1 MLAMK
6 LHAQRAFIVTGTL
19 LLVGL
24 TASGAHAGEADDL
37 QVMIDRARNGV
48 TDLERLDERSAT
60 REDAA
65 LLRLWLDEAWR
76 LRSEQK
82 YDEVRLVLDRCDAQA
97 AMIREKIQAA
107 KLLAQAAEK
116 EEDTSPAARQHRQDA
131 PIDPAGPDAEDRPG
145 GPVEVRPVLLLTAA
159 AALAAC
165 STPPKPPEL
174 EAFEKL
180 RADPGI
186 MAAAQRSP
194 DLVNGADRLL
204 SRSTEEWQDNDL
216 AQSRNSALL
225 GQVKLRHALAVS
237 QQAEAKRRMAAAE
250 TSAQVAQEEYARLQ
264 KELAAVNEQ
273 VALLRRLQE
282 TNQQL
287 SAEQQRGQEERLRG
301 GAADRISAAELAVKT
316 ADTVH
321 AGNHAKVPYS
331 MAVENLARARQ
342 EMSQGN
348 FQAAQTSAEMAK
360 IKADEAAGI
369 AKPLY
374 EKEAQ
379 AEENKARAEAL
390 ARDAASIAGVVVR
403 REARGSL
410 QRLVIPLEAERLF
423 PPPHHHDRFR
433 QGGRAG
439 TGGQPAEEVSQ
450 LPGPDRGLHRQPRP
464 HRRAAGDVAGPG
476 GIGVLRAGGAR
487 RGRQADGGQR
497 SGIRRADRR

>member
-1 MLAMK
+1 
-6 LHAQRAFIVTGTL
+6 
-19 LLVGL
+19 
-24 TASGAHAGEADDL
+24 
-37 QVMIDRARNGV
+37 
-48 TDLERLDERSAT
+48 
-60 REDAA
+60 
-65 LLRLWLDEAWR
+65 
-76 LRSEQK
+76 
-82 YDEVRLVLDRCDAQA
+82 
-97 AMIREKIQAA
+97 
-107 KLLAQAAEK
+107 
-116 EEDTSPAARQHRQDA
+116 
-131 PIDPAGPDAEDRPG
+131 
-145 GPVEVRPVLLLTAA
+145 VRPVLLLAAA

-180 RADPGI
+180 RADPGV

-216 AQSRNSALL
+216 TQSRNSALL
-225 GQVKLRHALAVS
+225 GQVKLKHALAVS

-321 AGNHAKVPYS
+321 ASNHAKVPYS
-331 MAVENLARARQ
+331 VAVENLARARQ

-410 QRLVIPLEAERLF
+410 QRLVIPLEAEKLF
-423 PPPHHHDRFR
+423 PRRTTTIAAGKEAQLEPVANLLKKYPSYPVQIVGYTDNRGRTGEQLATSLARAESVFSALVVR
-433 QGGRAG
+433 GVDAKRMVVSGQGSAEPIADNRTATGRARNNRIEIVFLY
-439 TGGQPAEEVSQ
+439 Q
-450 LPGPDRGLHRQPRP
+450 
-464 HRRAAGDVAGPG
+464 
-476 GIGVLRAGGAR
+476 
-487 RGRQADGGQR
+487 
-497 SGIRRADRR
+497 

>member
-1 MLAMK
+1 
-6 LHAQRAFIVTGTL
+6 
-19 LLVGL
+19 
-24 TASGAHAGEADDL
+24 
-37 QVMIDRARNGV
+37 
-48 TDLERLDERSAT
+48 
-60 REDAA
+60 
-65 LLRLWLDEAWR
+65 
-76 LRSEQK
+76 
-82 YDEVRLVLDRCDAQA
+82 
-97 AMIREKIQAA
+97 
-107 KLLAQAAEK
+107 
-116 EEDTSPAARQHRQDA
+116 
-131 PIDPAGPDAEDRPG
+131 
-145 GPVEVRPVLLLTAA
+145 VRPVLLLTAA

-180 RADPGI
+180 RADPGV

-204 SRSTEEWQDNDL
+204 SRSTEEWQDNEL
-216 AQSRNSALL
+216 TQSRNSALL

-237 QQAEAKRRMAAAE
+237 QQADAKRRMAAAD

-321 AGNHAKVPYS
+321 ASNHAKVPYS
-331 MAVENLARARQ
+331 VAVENLARARQ

-360 IKADEAAGI
+360 IKADEAAGV

-423 PPPHHHDRFR
+423 PRRTTTIAAGKEAQLEPVANLLKKYPSYPVQIVGYTDNRGRTGEQLATSLARAESVFSALVVR
-433 QGGRAG
+433 GVDAKRMVVSGQGSAEPIADNRTATGRARNNRIEIIFLY
-439 TGGQPAEEVSQ
+439 Q
-450 LPGPDRGLHRQPRP
+450 
-464 HRRAAGDVAGPG
+464 
-476 GIGVLRAGGAR
+476 
-487 RGRQADGGQR
+487 
-497 SGIRRADRR
+497 

>member
-1 MLAMK
+1 
-6 LHAQRAFIVTGTL
+6 
-19 LLVGL
+19 
-24 TASGAHAGEADDL
+24 
-37 QVMIDRARNGV
+37 
-48 TDLERLDERSAT
+48 
-60 REDAA
+60 
-65 LLRLWLDEAWR
+65 
-76 LRSEQK
+76 
-82 YDEVRLVLDRCDAQA
+82 
-97 AMIREKIQAA
+97 
-107 KLLAQAAEK
+107 
-116 EEDTSPAARQHRQDA
+116 
-131 PIDPAGPDAEDRPG
+131 
-145 GPVEVRPVLLLTAA
+145 VRPVLLLTAA

-180 RADPGI
+180 RADPGV

-216 AQSRNSALL
+216 TQSRNSALL
-225 GQVKLRHALAVS
+225 GQVKLKHALAVS
-237 QQAEAKRRMAAAE
+237 QQAEAKRRMAAAD

-321 AGNHAKVPYS
+321 ASNHAKVPYS
-331 MAVENLARARQ
+331 VAVENLARARQ

-410 QRLVIPLEAERLF
+410 QRLVIPLEAEKLF
-423 PPPHHHDRFR
+423 PRRTTTIAAGKEAQLEPVANLLKKYPSFPVQIVGYTDNRGRTGEQLATSLARAESVFSALVVR
-433 QGGRAG
+433 GVDAKRMVVSGQGSAEPIADNRTATGRARNNRIEIIFLY
-439 TGGQPAEEVSQ
+439 Q
-450 LPGPDRGLHRQPRP
+450 
-464 HRRAAGDVAGPG
+464 
-476 GIGVLRAGGAR
+476 
-487 RGRQADGGQR
+487 
-497 SGIRRADRR
+497 

>member
-1 MLAMK
+1 
-6 LHAQRAFIVTGTL
+6 
-19 LLVGL
+19 
-24 TASGAHAGEADDL
+24 
-37 QVMIDRARNGV
+37 
-48 TDLERLDERSAT
+48 
-60 REDAA
+60 
-65 LLRLWLDEAWR
+65 
-76 LRSEQK
+76 
-82 YDEVRLVLDRCDAQA
+82 
-97 AMIREKIQAA
+97 
-107 KLLAQAAEK
+107 
-116 EEDTSPAARQHRQDA
+116 
-131 PIDPAGPDAEDRPG
+131 
-145 GPVEVRPVLLLTAA
+145 VRPVLLLAAA

-180 RADPGI
+180 RADPGV

-216 AQSRNSALL
+216 TQSRNSALL
-225 GQVKLRHALAVS
+225 GQVKLKHALAVS

-321 AGNHAKVPYS
+321 ASNHAKVPYS
-331 MAVENLARARQ
+331 VAVENLARARQ

-410 QRLVIPLEAERLF
+410 QRLVIPLEAEKLF
-423 PPPHHHDRFR
+423 PRRTTTIAAGKETQLEPVANLLKKYPSFPVQIVGYTDNRGRTGEQLATSLARAESVFSALVVR
-433 QGGRAG
+433 GVDAKRMVVSGQGSAEPIADNRTATGRARNNRIEIVFLY
-439 TGGQPAEEVSQ
+439 Q
-450 LPGPDRGLHRQPRP
+450 
-464 HRRAAGDVAGPG
+464 
-476 GIGVLRAGGAR
+476 
-487 RGRQADGGQR
+487 
-497 SGIRRADRR
+497 

>member
-1 MLAMK
+1 
-6 LHAQRAFIVTGTL
+6 
-19 LLVGL
+19 
-24 TASGAHAGEADDL
+24 
-37 QVMIDRARNGV
+37 
-48 TDLERLDERSAT
+48 
-60 REDAA
+60 
-65 LLRLWLDEAWR
+65 
-76 LRSEQK
+76 
-82 YDEVRLVLDRCDAQA
+82 
-97 AMIREKIQAA
+97 
-107 KLLAQAAEK
+107 
-116 EEDTSPAARQHRQDA
+116 
-131 PIDPAGPDAEDRPG
+131 
-145 GPVEVRPVLLLTAA
+145 VRPVVLLLTVA

-180 RADPGI
+180 RADPGV

-216 AQSRNSALL
+216 TQSRNSALL
-225 GQVKLRHALAVS
+225 GQVKLKHALAVS
-237 QQAEAKRRMAAAE
+237 QQAEAKRRTAAAE

-321 AGNHAKVPYS
+321 ASNHAKVPYS
-331 MAVENLARARQ
+331 VAVENLARARQ

-374 EKEAQ
+374 EKESQ

-410 QRLVIPLEAERLF
+410 QRLVIPLEAEKLF
-423 PPPHHHDRFR
+423 PRRTTTIAAGKEAQLEPVANLLKKYPSYPVQIVGYTDNRGRTGEQLATSLARAESVFSALVVR
-433 QGGRAG
+433 GVDAKRMVVSGQGSAEPIADNRTANGRARNNRIEIVFLY
-439 TGGQPAEEVSQ
+439 Q
-450 LPGPDRGLHRQPRP
+450 
-464 HRRAAGDVAGPG
+464 
-476 GIGVLRAGGAR
+476 
-487 RGRQADGGQR
+487 
-497 SGIRRADRR
+497 

>member
-1 MLAMK
+1 
-6 LHAQRAFIVTGTL
+6 
-19 LLVGL
+19 
-24 TASGAHAGEADDL
+24 
-37 QVMIDRARNGV
+37 
-48 TDLERLDERSAT
+48 
-60 REDAA
+60 
-65 LLRLWLDEAWR
+65 
-76 LRSEQK
+76 
-82 YDEVRLVLDRCDAQA
+82 
-97 AMIREKIQAA
+97 
-107 KLLAQAAEK
+107 LLA
-116 EEDTSPAARQHRQDA
+116 
-131 PIDPAGPDAEDRPG
+131 
-145 GPVEVRPVLLLTAA
+145 AA

-180 RADPGI
+180 RADPGV

-216 AQSRNSALL
+216 TQSRNSALL

-237 QQAEAKRRMAAAE
+237 QQAEAKRRMAAAD

-264 KELAAVNEQ
+264 KELTAVNEQ

-321 AGNHAKVPYS
+321 ASNHAKVPYS
-331 MAVENLARARQ
+331 VAVENLARARQ

-360 IKADEAAGI
+360 IKADEAAGV

-410 QRLVIPLEAERLF
+410 QRLVIPLEAEKLF
-423 PPPHHHDRFR
+423 PRRTTTIASGKEVQLEPVANLLKKYPSYPVQIVGYTDNRGRTGEQLATSLARAESVFSALVVR
-433 QGGRAG
+433 GVDAKRMVVSGQGSAEPIADNRTATGRARNNRIEIIFLY
-439 TGGQPAEEVSQ
+439 Q
-450 LPGPDRGLHRQPRP
+450 
-464 HRRAAGDVAGPG
+464 
-476 GIGVLRAGGAR
+476 
-487 RGRQADGGQR
+487 
-497 SGIRRADRR
+497 

>member
-1 MLAMK
+1 
-6 LHAQRAFIVTGTL
+6 
-19 LLVGL
+19 
-24 TASGAHAGEADDL
+24 
-37 QVMIDRARNGV
+37 
-48 TDLERLDERSAT
+48 
-60 REDAA
+60 
-65 LLRLWLDEAWR
+65 
-76 LRSEQK
+76 
-82 YDEVRLVLDRCDAQA
+82 
-97 AMIREKIQAA
+97 
-107 KLLAQAAEK
+107 
-116 EEDTSPAARQHRQDA
+116 
-131 PIDPAGPDAEDRPG
+131 
-145 GPVEVRPVLLLTAA
+145 VRPVLLLTAA

-180 RADPGI
+180 RADPGV

-216 AQSRNSALL
+216 TQSRNSALL

-250 TSAQVAQEEYARLQ
+250 SSAQVAQEEYARLQ
-264 KELAAVNEQ
+264 KELTAVNEQ

-321 AGNHAKVPYS
+321 ASNHAKVPYS
-331 MAVENLARARQ
+331 VAVENLARARQ

-423 PPPHHHDRFR
+423 PRRTTTIAAGKEAQLEPVANLLKKYPSYPVQIVGYTDNRGRTGEQLATSLARAESVFSALVVR
-433 QGGRAG
+433 GVDAKRMVVSGQGSAEPIADNRTATGRARNNRIEIIFLY
-439 TGGQPAEEVSQ
+439 Q
-450 LPGPDRGLHRQPRP
+450 
-464 HRRAAGDVAGPG
+464 
-476 GIGVLRAGGAR
+476 
-487 RGRQADGGQR
+487 
-497 SGIRRADRR
+497 

>member
-1 MLAMK
+1 
-6 LHAQRAFIVTGTL
+6 
-19 LLVGL
+19 
-24 TASGAHAGEADDL
+24 
-37 QVMIDRARNGV
+37 
-48 TDLERLDERSAT
+48 
-60 REDAA
+60 
-65 LLRLWLDEAWR
+65 
-76 LRSEQK
+76 
-82 YDEVRLVLDRCDAQA
+82 
-97 AMIREKIQAA
+97 
-107 KLLAQAAEK
+107 
-116 EEDTSPAARQHRQDA
+116 
-131 PIDPAGPDAEDRPG
+131 
-145 GPVEVRPVLLLTAA
+145 VRPVLLLTAA

-180 RADPGI
+180 RADPGV

-216 AQSRNSALL
+216 NQSRNSALL

-321 AGNHAKVPYS
+321 ASNHAKVPYS
-331 MAVENLARARQ
+331 VAVENLARARQ

-374 EKEAQ
+374 EKESQ

-410 QRLVIPLEAERLF
+410 QRLVIPLEAEKLF
-423 PPPHHHDRFR
+423 PRRTTTIAAGKEAQLEPVANLLKKYPSYPVQIVGYTDNRGRTGEQLATSLARAESVFSALVVR
-433 QGGRAG
+433 GVDAKRMVVSGQGSAEPIADNRTANGRARNNRIEIVFLY
-439 TGGQPAEEVSQ
+439 Q
-450 LPGPDRGLHRQPRP
+450 
-464 HRRAAGDVAGPG
+464 
-476 GIGVLRAGGAR
+476 
-487 RGRQADGGQR
+487 
-497 SGIRRADRR
+497 